1 MDLNKM
7 ENILTKDLID
17 KIYSMIVYTQPNN
30 LLLQIQNF
38 NYKKII

>member
-30 LLLQIQNF
+30 LLLQIQILTI
-38 NYKKII
+38 KKII